1 MSNPHRPTPWKKEK
15 KSQLAKLQKKKRVSI
30 RGPQRNISSAANRRR
45 SVYFYDVPA
54 VQTMERNNRTL
65 SSSVRGPPS
74 RLPPPPP
81 PPSRSLE
88 IPAIPIPPPPLPT
101 SPNGTSIPSPP
112 VPPPPSSPP
121 ANTLSEPP
129 SSTQRRSR
137 TRSYSMLRNRRVFP
151 LPRIRHRR
159 GAISLP
165 SPSLPNLVPTLETEL
180 IQTPYDSPV
189 RIRPSMRQIRDGN
202 GNINLFSNRIA
213 QIQDVQF
220 RCPIDLL
227 DFVPEDAIL
236 RIRQCGHIFRE
247 MNLRRHFRRN
257 PRCPLCR
264 FDIRDYSDISGN
276 NITERNRESN
286 MTTSS
291 VQRARAVLERV
302 NTTLEMGLAM
312 AIQHRDL
319 SNNVQERMAL
329 RIPHNTN
336 NHEE

>member
-1 MSNPHRPTPWKKEK
+1 
-15 KSQLAKLQKKKRVSI
+15 
-30 RGPQRNISSAANRRR
+30 
-45 SVYFYDVPA
+45 
-54 VQTMERNNRTL
+54 
-65 SSSVRGPPS
+65 
-74 RLPPPPP
+74 
-81 PPSRSLE
+81 
-88 IPAIPIPPPPLPT
+88 
-101 SPNGTSIPSPP
+101 
-112 VPPPPSSPP
+112 
-121 ANTLSEPP
+121 
-129 SSTQRRSR
+129 
-137 TRSYSMLRNRRVFP
+137 MLRNRRVSP

-189 RIRPSMRQIRDGN
+189 RIRPSMRQIRDGTE
-202 GNINLFSNRIA
+202 IVIYS
-213 QIQDVQF
+213 QIGSAVQDVQF

-227 DFVPEDAIL
+227 DFVPEDTIL

-264 FDIRDYSDISGN
+264 FDIRDYSDISRN
-276 NITERNRESN
+276 NIPEHNRESN

-302 NTTLEMGLAM
+302 NTTLETGLVM

-319 SNNVQERMAL
+319 SNNVQERMTR
-329 RIPHNTN
+329 RIPRNTN
-336 NHEE
+336 NYEE